1 MKIEIIKKNIN
12 FGGIVSEI
20 NITQDLNNEIIN
32 ELYWY
37 DKSLASLSFTKE
49 RFLRPIS
56 ILLPLKLNLII
67 YRRKFSSYIF

>member
-32 ELYWY
+32 EL
-37 DKSLASLSFTKE
+37 D
-49 RFLRPIS
+49 
-56 ILLPLKLNLII
+56 
-67 YRRKFSSYIF
+67 